1 MRIVVNG
8 EEREVISSLSVE
20 KYIESLGLSLKRVV
34 VEYNGEVLS
43 KEKWKETVLKEGD
56 KLEIVH
62 FVGGG

>member
-20 KYIESLGLSLKRVV
+20 KYIESLGLPLQRVV

-43 KEKWKETVLKEGD
+43 KEKWKETILKEGD

>member
-1 MRIVVNG
+1 MWIVVNG
-8 EEREVISSLSVE
+8 EERNLSSPLSL
-20 KYIESLGLSLKRVV
+20 KTYLESLGISLQRVV

-43 KEKWKETVLKEGD
+43 KERWGETFLKEGD

>member
-20 KYIESLGLSLKRVV
+20 KYIESLGLSLQRVV

-43 KEKWKETVLKEGD
+43 REKWKETILKEGD